1 MMMLETT
8 YPSKHMYKATRTLIK
23 ARQPHSPYVIEV
35 VTVQQVGGG
44 RANDCFNNACEV
56 LERIAGSTIA
66 SGWLVKKF
74 NPIDKSTEIVQHFWN
89 VDKNGMHFDT
99 TPVTENGLEYVD
111 DCELNE
117 YGQAN
122 LENLTDCVA
131 SSLLLKDEKFYAV
144 NKVDERM
151 LINPIESLNT
161 RTLFRVAAIKF

>member
-1 MMMLETT
+1 
-8 YPSKHMYKATRTLIK
+8 MYKATRILIK
-23 ARQPHSPYVIEV
+23 ERQPHSPYVIEV

-56 LERIAGSTIA
+56 LERVAGATIA

-89 VDKNGMHFDT
+89 VDRHGMHFDT
-99 TPVTENGLEYVD
+99 TPVTEARFEYVD

-122 LENLTDCVA
+122 IDILNDCVA
-131 SSLLLKDEKFYAV
+131 SSLLLKDDKFYAV
-144 NKVDERM
+144 NKGNAGLVF
-151 LINPIESLNT
+151 NPIDSLKTSN
-161 RTLFRVAAIKF
+161 LFQVAAIKP

>member
-1 MMMLETT
+1 MDTFKNQKDTE
-8 YPSKHMYKATRTLIK
+8 RT
-23 ARQPHSPYVIEV
+23 
-35 VTVQQVGGG
+35 
-44 RANDCFNNACEV
+44 NAWLKSNGISV
-56 LERIAGSTIA
+56 NQIYAG
-66 SGWLVKKF
+66 
-74 NPIDKSTEIVQHFWN
+74 
-89 VDKNGMHFDT
+89 KNGMHFDT

-151 LINPIESLNT
+151 LINPVESLNT
-161 RTLFRVAAIKF
+161 RTLFRVAAIKS